1 MNILQTL
8 QADMSSVLFI
18 YFIFAL
24 GYSSNVVFSLYYNTK
39 VLDMKFI
46 KKKFLDGIYKAIV
59 IIVGS
64 LLLVT
69 AIDLFMVAS
78 ALHEI
83 PNADLVTIATVI
95 ATVGLAA
102 IKYIKE
108 AFETLV
114 TILNVESV
122 NTPKGQ

>member
-1 MNILQTL
+1 MEILQTL
-8 QADMSSVLFI
+8 KADMMSVMFI
-18 YFIFAL
+18 YLIFAL
-24 GYSSNVVFSLYYNTK
+24 GYIANVVFSLYYNTK
-39 VLDMKFI
+39 VLDMHFI
-46 KKKFLDGIYKAIV
+46 KKKFFNGLYKAIV

-78 ALHEI
+78 SLHSV
-83 PNADLVTIATVI
+83 PNADLVTIAAVI

-114 TILNVESV
+114 TILNAE
-122 NTPKGQ
+122 NTKITKE